1 MAGTPIADQDFEEDE
16 RMDTDHPTLDLE
28 LTLDGNAVAGLLQQ
42 VFSVEMTAHPA
53 ECANCGNVSAV
64 GGLVAY
70 TQAPG
75 AVLRCPACSS
85 VMMRIVETP
94 NGILFEARGVRS
106 IFLQK

>member
-1 MAGTPIADQDFEEDE
+1 METDDQT
-16 RMDTDHPTLDLE
+16 MDLE
-28 LTLDGNAVAGLLQQ
+28 LTLDGNAVAGLLQE
-42 VFSVEMTAHPA
+42 VFAMEVTASPA

-94 NGILFEARGVRS
+94 RGILFEARGVRH
-106 IFLQK
+106 IELKK